1 METLMLVK
9 PSAQYMQQIM
19 EYRAEF
25 LACDEVMHGTASL
38 RRFEDPTE
46 WLLWLE
52 QTSREETCP
61 EELVPDTEFLSVRA
75 ADNRL
80 VGMINIR
87 HRLSDYLRRFGG
99 HIGYSI
105 RKSERGK
112 GYGKEQL
119 RLALAYCSTHGMP
132 RVLIT
137 CGYENIASRKTILSA
152 GGVYEGEELDPAD
165 GEITQRY
172 WVTLA

>member
-1 METLMLVK
+1 METLLLVA
-9 PSAQYMQQIM
+9 PSAQYMEQIR

-38 RRFEDPTE
+38 RKFEDPAE
-46 WLLWLE
+46 WLLWLA
-52 QTSREETCP
+52 QTSREDTCP
-61 EELVPDTEFLSVRA
+61 EGLVPDTEFLCVRA

-87 HRLSDYLRRFGG
+87 HRLNDYLCRFGG
-99 HIGYSI
+99 HIGYSV

-119 RLALAYCSTHGMP
+119 RLALGHCPALGIP

-137 CGYENIASRKTILSA
+137 CGSENIASQKTILSV
-152 GGVYEGEELDPAD
+152 GGVYESEELDPAD
-165 GEITQRY
+165 GEVTQRY